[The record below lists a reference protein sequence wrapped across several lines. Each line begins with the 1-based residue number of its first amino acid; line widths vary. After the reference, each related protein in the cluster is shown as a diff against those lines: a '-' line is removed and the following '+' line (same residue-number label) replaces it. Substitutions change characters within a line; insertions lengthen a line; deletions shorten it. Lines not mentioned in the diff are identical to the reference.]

1 MQQLEKKV
9 YLTSEHV
16 SPSHPDKV
24 CDSIVENL
32 LYAVQLNFPR
42 ARFACDGS
50 IKNNIVSLV
59 GEVSD
64 RLESSKENRIILNT
78 LDELGYGSGYCKEF
92 DLKAFGKRYG
102 WYINKTFTSQSENI
116 ARGVD
121 SEGENFA
128 SAGDIGIM
136 YGFSTNE
143 TKNFTFASHYVA
155 KRILKDLYEK
165 WKLGSCSLLRP
176 DMKCLVTMSYVHG
189 VPVSIEKV
197 VVCVSHVKGSIDDV
211 RDYVTMYVLSTLY
224 SISCEYGWSFPDT
237 ISVNPT
243 GDFYIYG
250 PYADS
255 GLVGRKIVCD
265 QYGGAAPVGGGNL
278 NGKDPTKVD
287 RSGVYMARYIANQIV
302 KEGLADKA
310 LVQLAYEIGKPNA
323 VSINVSTDGT
333 PFWKNKKLRKFVS
346 TFDTSVQGIIEKFSL
361 YDMSRDIHRECSMW
375 GHIGSSL
382 FPWECLD

>member
-1 MQQLEKKV
+1 MRQLEKKV

-24 CDSIVENL
+24 CDVLVENL
-32 LYAVQLNFPR
+32 LYAVQSNNIK

-50 IKNNIVSLV
+50 VKNNIVSLV
-59 GEVSD
+59 GEISD

-78 LDELGYGSGYCKEF
+78 LEELGYGTKYCEEF
-92 DLKAFGKRYG
+92 NLKAFGKRYG
-102 WYINKTFTSQSENI
+102 WYINKAFTTQSENI

-121 SEGENFA
+121 SEGENRA

-136 YGFSTNE
+136 YGYATNE
-143 TKNFTFASHYVA
+143 TKNHTFAPHYVA
-155 KRILKDLYEK
+155 KRILKELYSR
-165 WKLGSCSLLRP
+165 WKSGTCGELRP
-176 DMKCLVTMSYVHG
+176 DMKCLVTMAYVHG

-197 VVCVSHVKGSIDDV
+197 VVCISHAKGAIDSV
-211 RDYVTMYVLSTLY
+211 RSLVTNLTLSTLNL
-224 SISCEYGWSFPDT
+224 ISYEYGWSYPDT

-278 NGKDPTKVD
+278 NGKDVTKVD
-287 RSGVYMARYIANQIV
+287 RSGVYMARYIANRIV
-302 KEGLADKA
+302 SEGLANKA
-310 LVQLAYEIGKPNA
+310 MVQLAYEIGRPNA

-333 PFWKNKKLRKFVS
+333 PFWKNRKLRKFVS
-346 TFDTSVQGIIEKFSL
+346 TFDTSVQGIIDTFHL
-361 YDMSRDIHRECSMW
+361 YGMSKDVHKECAMW
-375 GHIGSSL
+375 GHIGSEL
-382 FPWECLD
+382 FPWER